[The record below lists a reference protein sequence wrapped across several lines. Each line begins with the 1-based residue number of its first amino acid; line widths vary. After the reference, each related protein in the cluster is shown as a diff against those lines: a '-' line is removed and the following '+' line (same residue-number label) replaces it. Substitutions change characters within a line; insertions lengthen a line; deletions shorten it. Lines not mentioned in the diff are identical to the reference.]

1 MRNRFLAQLT
11 TLAVLAGLAPIAVQC
26 QEQPNPPSTPSVQLF
41 VGYSYADVALGSQ
54 TGVFAPA
61 GSSYNGY
68 QIDATLDLR
77 HRTGLLVDFAQQTGR
92 STIPDPLGHEAYMTL
107 YDTQLLIGPEFAMR
121 SRKYD
126 AFTHALI
133 GLTRMSLNELKGYY
147 VDDPDFKSLATRT
160 SLTLGGGGGIDRDWG
175 DNLAVRLVQI
185 DYIPNRLDGTWK
197 AGLRLST
204 GIIFKF

>member
-1 MRNRFLAQLT
+1 MRSRLLT
-11 TLAVLAGLAPIAVQC
+11 RMTIVAILAGLPAIAAKC
-26 QEQPNPPSTPSVQLF
+26 QEQSNTPSAPALQLF
-41 VGYSYADVALGSQ
+41 TGYSYANAQLGSQ

-133 GLTRMSLNELKGYY
+133 GLTHMSLNELKGYY

-197 AGLRLST
+197 ASLRLST
-204 GIIFKF
+204 GVIFKF